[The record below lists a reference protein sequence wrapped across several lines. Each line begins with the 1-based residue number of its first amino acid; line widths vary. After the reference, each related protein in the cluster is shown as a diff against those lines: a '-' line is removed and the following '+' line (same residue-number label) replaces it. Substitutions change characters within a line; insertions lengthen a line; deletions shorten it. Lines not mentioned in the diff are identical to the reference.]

1 MLIVYLIIIN
11 RYYFSIG
18 LEAGMTPGGP
28 GFSPAGSSEASG
40 TSPFWM
46 SSGGTPGSPGS
57 PGIATSPYVPSPSSM
72 SPNYNYPSSPQFG
85 SLSPSMT
92 PTNYS
97 PTSPQ
102 YSATQQTTPKYSSM
116 SPNYNYSPTSPSYS
130 PTSPSYSHTSYSPT
144 SPS

>member
-1 MLIVYLIIIN
+1 
-11 RYYFSIG
+11 
-18 LEAGMTPGGP
+18 MTPGGP

-57 PGIATSPYVPSPSSM
+57 PGMATSPYVPSPSSM

-102 YSATQQTTPKYSSM
+102 YSATQQNTPKYSSM

-144 SPS
+144 SPSYVFKYIFNNILLCTNLTFIVF